1 MTFVL
6 DAYDPEFLRDPYP
19 AFDRIREET
28 PVFRGP
34 GRAGERPIWFLTRH
48 DDVRRALRDRRLG
61 RIDQP
66 TVDREA
72 WGLPPLR
79 DGLEPY
85 YDVEHWALVW
95 LEPPNHTKIRRLVST
110 AFTMRRLAGLRPR
123 IGELADRL
131 LDPVV
136 ERGRFDLVNDYAA
149 PLSVQ
154 VIAELLGAPTEDW
167 CRMLDWSS
175 RITRMYE
182 YNITDADTRA
192 AVTASVEFA
201 EYCRELMDR
210 RRARPRDDMITALC
224 FARTEDGTLTDTQI
238 VSMIITLLNAG
249 HEASVNTLANGML
262 ALMQHPDQWGLLTG
276 GEVDPATAAEELFR
290 WDAPIQTFDRWV
302 VADSY
307 EVGGQTIGQYEQVTV
322 LLGCANR
329 DPRHFD
335 DPNSFRIGRGDPTHV
350 SFGGGIHHCLGAPLA
365 RLEVDVALHRL
376 ATRCPELE
384 LVEQPVRPPRFVLRG
399 FNSLR
404 FALARP

>member
-19 AFDRIREET
+19 VFDRIRTET

-34 GRAGERPIWFLTRH
+34 GREGERPIWFLTRH
-48 DDVRRALRDRRLG
+48 ADVRRALRDRRLG

-66 TVDREA
+66 TVDRAE

-79 DGLEPY
+79 DELAAY

-95 LEPPNHTKIRRLVST
+95 LEPPNHTKIRRLVSK
-110 AFTMRRLAGLRPR
+110 AFTIRRVASLRPR
-123 IGELADRL
+123 ISVLADRL

-136 ERGRFDLVNDYAA
+136 ERGRMDLVTDYAA
-149 PLSVQ
+149 PFSVQ
-154 VIAELLGAPTEDW
+154 VIAELLGVPTTHW
-167 CRMLDWSS
+167 RQMLDWSS

-182 YNITDADTRA
+182 YNTDSAQTRS
-192 AVTASVEFA
+192 AVDACIEFS
-201 EYCRELMDR
+201 EYCTDLMDR
-210 RRARPRDDMITALC
+210 RRARPRDDMISALC

-262 ALMQHPDQWGLLTG
+262 ALMQHPDQWRLLTG
-276 GEVDPATAAEELFR
+276 GQVDPGTAVEELFR

-302 VADSY
+302 VADDY
-307 EVGGQTIGQYEQVTV
+307 EVGGQTINQHEQVTV

-365 RLEVDVALHRL
+365 RLEVEVALDRLTKRLPELRL
-376 ATRCPELE
+376 AEDPI
-384 LVEQPVRPPRFVLRG
+384 RPPRFVLRG
-399 FNSLR
+399 FNFLEVEV
-404 FALARP
+404 P

>member
-1 MTFVL
+1 MTVVL
-6 DAYDPEFLRDPYP
+6 DTYDPAFLKDPYP
-19 AFDRIREET
+19 VFDRIRERT
-28 PVFRGP
+28 PVFSAP
-34 GRAGERPIWFLTRH
+34 GRKGEGPIWFLTRH
-48 DDVRRALRDRRLG
+48 ADVRRALRDRRLG

-79 DGLEPY
+79 DELAAY

-95 LEPPNHTKIRRLVST
+95 LEPPNHTKIRRLVSK
-110 AFTMRRLAGLRPR
+110 AFTLRRVAGLRPR
-123 IGELADRL
+123 IVELADRL
-131 LDPVV
+131 LDPIVR
-136 ERGRFDLVNDYAA
+136 RGHMDLVNDYAA

-154 VIAELLGAPTEDW
+154 VIAELLGVPTSHW
-167 CRMLDWSS
+167 RQMLDWSS

-182 YNITDADTRA
+182 FNTDDAQTRS
-192 AVTASVEFA
+192 AVEACVEFRQ
-201 EYCRELMDR
+201 YCEELIRR
-210 RRARPRDDMITALC
+210 RRAEPRDDMITGLC
-224 FARTEDGTLTDTQI
+224 FARTDEGTLTDVQI

-262 ALMQHPDQWGLLTG
+262 AFMQYPDQWRLITS

-307 EVGGQTIGQYEQVTV
+307 EVGGWSIGKYEQVTV

-329 DPRHFD
+329 DPSHFE

-365 RLEVDVALHRL
+365 RLEVDVALARL
-376 ATRCPELE
+376 AARCPKLQ
-384 LVEQPVRPPRFVLRG
+384 LVRDPVRPPRFVLRG
-399 FNSLR
+399 FNSLEL
-404 FALARP
+404 ALA